1 MTQTPLLAII
11 GGFFYRVAP
20 YRFLLLAL
28 IASFV
33 ALPIWISY
41 RRRVSTNPDEPV
53 HHLRKYALWAL
64 LPAAM
69 FTLGRIPLFYTSGI
83 IYWHPWYDFGNALTG
98 AGLGRTETLSA
109 GGVLNALQGWSMGV
123 GFYILFERYSLMNVL
138 LYIAVWVSS
147 LYSFAFPSYSRVG
160 MATPA
165 YWHVAMAWGHF
176 CMAITLW
183 FVPQFY
189 RLSWP
194 RLKTGL
200 RVASVG
206 LAALVVLTPSVFAQW
221 KAATW
226 EAPIQTRIDQATF
239 SRPNLVSLK
248 GGLSLLSTGADA
260 RYQFTLRVGPRD
272 YRNWFKQQRA
282 LDAASVQVS
291 GRLWQDGRILAWCD
305 ARMAS
310 LPSPNGIVSP
320 LDFPPA
326 MRAMRF
332 TDIPV
337 PCNGPAAAA
346 RDPGVGSMVTVEW
359 TADMTLIGGRLH
371 EGRRFDGNRA
381 VPLSG

>member
-1 MTQTPLLAII
+1 
-11 GGFFYRVAP
+11 
-20 YRFLLLAL
+20 
-28 IASFV
+28 
-33 ALPIWISY
+33 
-41 RRRVSTNPDEPV
+41 
-53 HHLRKYALWAL
+53 
-64 LPAAM
+64 
-69 FTLGRIPLFYTSGI
+69 
-83 IYWHPWYDFGNALTG
+83 
-98 AGLGRTETLSA
+98 
-109 GGVLNALQGWSMGV
+109 V
-123 GFYILFERYSLMNVL
+123 GFYILFKRYSLMNVL

-165 YWHVAMAWGHF
+165 YWHAAMAWGHF

-194 RLKTGL
+194 RLKTGV
-200 RVASVG
+200 RVASLG

-337 PCNGPAAAA
+337 PCSGPAAG
-346 RDPGVGSMVTVEW
+346 DPGVGSMVTVEW
-359 TADMTLIGGRLH
+359 KADMTLIG
-371 EGRRFDGNRA
+371 
-381 VPLSG
+381 